1 MRRLHIGVDAGSITT
16 KAAAI
21 DEAGAVVA
29 HVYLR
34 NSGNPIGAVLTA
46 VRDVGKQLGRS
57 VRVLGVG
64 TTGSAR
70 ELAAALVGADIV
82 KNEIT
87 AHALATLH
95 IVPEARTVIEI
106 GGQESKLIILE
117 DGAVVDFRLNT
128 ICAAGTGSFL
138 DHQAERMGISVSK
151 LGELAAS
158 AGSSARISGL
168 CTVFAETDMI
178 QKQQMGYGRDE
189 ICAGLCDA
197 LAEGY
202 LSNVAKGKSLER
214 PIVGYLSN
222 VAKGKSLERPIVFQG
237 GVAANAGMR
246 QAFERQLKWE
256 IIIPKQFALMGAI
269 GVAML
274 AKRLKDWDASRFRG
288 FDLSTD
294 VKRGDSFTCDGCEN
308 RCEIV
313 RLLADMEL
321 LAYLGSRCGKW

>member
-214 PIVGYLSN
+214 PIV
-222 VAKGKSLERPIVFQG
+222 FQG

-313 RLLADMEL
+313 KLLAAGEL

>member
-1 MRRLHIGVDAGSITT
+1 MRRLYIGVDAGSITA
-16 KAAAI
+16 KAVAI
-21 DEAGAVVA
+21 DEAGAVIVHA
-29 HVYLR
+29 YLR
-34 NSGNPIGAVLTA
+34 NSGGPIEAILTA
-46 VRDVGKQLGRS
+46 VREVGHQLSGS
-57 VRVLGVG
+57 SRVLGAG

-70 ELAAALVGADIV
+70 ELAAALVGADVV

-87 AHALATLH
+87 AHAIATLK
-95 IVPEARTVIEI
+95 IVPEARTIIEI

-117 DGAVVDFRLNT
+117 GGAVVDFRLNT

-138 DHQAERMGISVSK
+138 DHQAERMGITVSE
-151 LGELAAS
+151 LGELAANATS
-158 AGSSARISGL
+158 RARISGQ

-178 QKQQMGYGRDE
+178 QKQQMGHSRDE
-189 ICAGLCDA
+189 VCAGLCDA

-202 LSNVAKGKSLER
+202 LSNVAKGKSLEQ
-214 PIVGYLSN
+214 PM
-222 VAKGKSLERPIVFQG
+222 VFQG

-246 QAFERQLKWE
+246 RAFERKLKTE
-256 IIIPKQFALMGAI
+256 IIVPDHFALMGAI

-288 FDLSTD
+288 FDLTAD
-294 VKRGDSFTCDGCEN
+294 VRRGDSFVCDGCEN

-313 RLLADMEL
+313 RLLADGEL

>member
-34 NSGNPIGAVLTA
+34 NSGDPIGAVLTA

-214 PIVGYLSN
+214 PIV
-222 VAKGKSLERPIVFQG
+222 FQG

-313 RLLADMEL
+313 KLLAAGEL